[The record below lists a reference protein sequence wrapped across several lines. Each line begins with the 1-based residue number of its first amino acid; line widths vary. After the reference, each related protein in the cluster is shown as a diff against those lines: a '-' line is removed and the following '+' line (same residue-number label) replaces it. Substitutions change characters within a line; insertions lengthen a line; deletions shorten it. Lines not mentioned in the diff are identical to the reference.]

1 MDVKKFL
8 VSIILYYIFIL
19 LQASFLVH
27 FSIFGLTL
35 NLILISVI
43 IWNIIEKPGTSFGLL
58 NAVIGGFYLDLF
70 STRMFGLHIITLL
83 VLAVFIKF
91 VLKKYVRIPIIK
103 KN

>member
-1 MDVKKFL
+1 MDIKKTL

-19 LQASFLVH
+19 LQTSFLVH
-27 FSIFGLTL
+27 FSIFGLVL

-43 IWNIIEKPGTSFGLL
+43 IWNILEKSETLFGLS
-58 NAVIGGFYLDLF
+58 NAVIGGFFLDLF
-70 STRMFGLHIITLL
+70 SSRMFGFHILILL
-83 VLAVFIKF
+83 ALAIFIKF

>member
-1 MDVKKFL
+1 MKIKKFL

-19 LQASFLVH
+19 LQTSFLVH

-43 IWNIIEKPGTSFGLL
+43 IWNILEKSGTLFGLL
-58 NAVIGGFYLDLF
+58 NAAMGGFFLDLF
-70 STRMFGLHIITLL
+70 SNRMFGFHILILV
-83 VLAVFIKF
+83 VLAIFIKF
-91 VLKKYVRIPIIK
+91 VFKKYVRIPIIK